1 MLLFITRLN
10 PALYVFVH
18 WYRPLNNMF
27 FSVGQSQ
34 VSPASVHGIW
44 PNDAYMDLTLVQ
56 GV

>member
-1 MLLFITRLN
+1 
-10 PALYVFVH
+10 
-18 WYRPLNNMF
+18 MF

-56 GV
+56 GFEGPGSFPKKRKINKN